1 MIHILVLTTNNNE
14 KNAYVKRIQSAL
26 NTLCSVTP
34 GLTSNI
40 RVKDIV
46 IQVTYVNPKTGN
58 AVGAFHIQPDY
69 YIDNSGECSSMLNDL
84 WMFIYSGHG
93 SYSSMSRPLQL
104 GSNYVYSYNY
114 NQLPPITFAFAC
126 LTEAS
131 PITSSMGSVWIKT
144 LDAGGVLYYGSS
156 DTSWTDTN
164 E

>member
-84 WMFIYSGHG
+84 CRGAEKLKTLKDVISIVKHRDHFTMHE
-93 SYSSMSRPLQL
+93 
-104 GSNYVYSYNY
+104 SYNR
-114 NQLPPITFAFAC
+114 I
-126 LTEAS
+126 
-131 PITSSMGSVWIKT
+131 
-144 LDAGGVLYYGSS
+144 
-156 DTSWTDTN
+156 
-164 E
+164 